1 MVRWTVE
8 DIPDLRGRTAVVTGA
23 NTGIGLETAAHLA
36 GAGATVVL
44 ACRNL
49 TKAEAARTAIAERH
63 PFGEIELLRLDLAIQ
78 GQIIDAAAEATER
91 FRQIDLLIN
100 NAGVLGTP
108 RSLTVDG
115 FESVF
120 GVNHLG
126 HFAFTAGLLPS
137 MLGSPGSRVVTV
149 SSLSHRFGT
158 IRWSDLTGERRY
170 SKAGAY
176 AQSKLANLLF
186 ALELQRRLARAGT
199 TTSSLAV
206 HPGMAA
212 TDIAGSA
219 MERFPR
225 LTAFGSNF
233 VPKAPDAARPSL
245 RAATDSGAY
254 GGQFYGPGGPGGV
267 AGPPVPTRPGRRAL
281 DEQAQARLWRI
292 SEEMT
297 GVEFPV

>member
-1 MVRWTVE
+1 MVRWTSE
-8 DIPDLRGRTAVVTGA
+8 DIPELEGRTIVVTGA

-49 TKAEAARTAIAERH
+49 TKAEAARATIRERH
-63 PFGEIELLRLDLAIQ
+63 PVGQVELLQLDLAVQ
-78 GQIIDAAAEATER
+78 GQIVDAAAEATER
-91 FRQIDLLIN
+91 FRRIDVLIN

-115 FESVF
+115 FETVF

-126 HFAFTAGLLPS
+126 HFAFTGRILPS

-170 SKAGAY
+170 SRPGAY

-206 HPGMAA
+206 HPGLAA
-212 TDIAGSA
+212 TDIAASWV
-219 MERFPR
+219 ERFPR
-225 LTAFGSNF
+225 LAELGSNL
-233 VPKAPDAARPSL
+233 VQSPNEAALPSL
-245 RAATDSGAY
+245 RAATDPDAY
-254 GGQFYGPGGPGGV
+254 GGQFYGPGGRCGV
-267 AGPPVPTRPGRRAL
+267 AGPPVPTRPARRAL
-281 DEQAQARLWRI
+281 DEQDQARLWQI
-292 SEEMT
+292 SEELT